1 MTGSGVERRL
11 SVILAADVVGYS
23 RLMEADEEA
32 TVQALNTHRQFIDNT
47 ISDHR
52 GRIFGSAGDSVIAE
66 FLSPVEAVRCAVK
79 IQQGVDSPEPSY
91 MQFRIG
97 INLGDVI
104 VEGENLLGDGVNI
117 AARLESI
124 ADPGGITL
132 SRSVYEQVRKHLDL
146 SYVDM
151 GEQQLKNIADEVHVY
166 KVVMADAESQA
177 NQSHDVNAPPKLSP
191 EIYEVLVGERLELP
205 DNPSIAVLPF
215 QNISG
220 DPEQEYFADG
230 MSENI
235 ITALSQVPNLIV
247 IARNS
252 ALVYKNRAIDVRQVG
267 QELGVEHVL
276 EGSIRKGGRH
286 IRVSTQLV
294 NTSNSETVWAEHY
307 DRTLENIFDIQDEIT
322 RNIVVELQVKLGP
335 GELSRVTASGT
346 KNVKAWELI
355 MRAGAL
361 TEAHSPDDTGVAK
374 QLTKRALELDKN
386 YSHAWVIWGWVHWQE
401 SVFSWS
407 SNPEKSMQM
416 AFDAAN
422 KAISADADN
431 PSGYSLL
438 GSIHMARDNESQA
451 IETCRKAIEMAP
463 GNSYSVAY
471 LANVLTEFGHLAEG
485 VQKMKRAIRLCPFPP
500 AWYFMILGAAL
511 HLSGNNEV
519 ANITLNLVIE
529 RNSNSYFA
537 RLWLAS
543 TLVELGRLDEAR
555 AVSKAALDIE
565 PSYSALRWA
574 ENFKSKS
581 HARLKG
587 NLIAAGFSD

>member
-1 MTGSGVERRL
+1 LTGSGVERRL

-23 RLMEADEEA
+23 RLIEADEEA
-32 TVQALNTHRQFIDNT
+32 TVQALNTHRQFIDNI

-79 IQQGVDSPEPSY
+79 IQQGLDSPEQSY

-146 SYVDM
+146 GYVDM
-151 GEQQLKNIADEVHVY
+151 GEQQLKNIADEVQVY
-166 KVVMADAESQA
+166 KVVMAGTEPQA
-177 NQSHDVNAPPKLSP
+177 NQSHDVNTPPKLSP

-267 QELGVEHVL
+267 RELGVEHVL

-307 DRTLENIFDIQDEIT
+307 DRTIENIFDIQDEIT
-322 RNIVVELQVKLGP
+322 RNIVV
-335 GELSRVTASGT
+335 
-346 KNVKAWELI
+346 
-355 MRAGAL
+355 
-361 TEAHSPDDTGVAK
+361 
-374 QLTKRALELDKN
+374 
-386 YSHAWVIWGWVHWQE
+386 
-401 SVFSWS
+401 
-407 SNPEKSMQM
+407 
-416 AFDAAN
+416 
-422 KAISADADN
+422 
-431 PSGYSLL
+431 
-438 GSIHMARDNESQA
+438 
-451 IETCRKAIEMAP
+451 
-463 GNSYSVAY
+463 
-471 LANVLTEFGHLAEG
+471 
-485 VQKMKRAIRLCPFPP
+485 
-500 AWYFMILGAAL
+500 
-511 HLSGNNEV
+511 
-519 ANITLNLVIE
+519 
-529 RNSNSYFA
+529 
-537 RLWLAS
+537 
-543 TLVELGRLDEAR
+543 
-555 AVSKAALDIE
+555 
-565 PSYSALRWA
+565 
-574 ENFKSKS
+574 
-581 HARLKG
+581 
-587 NLIAAGFSD
+587 